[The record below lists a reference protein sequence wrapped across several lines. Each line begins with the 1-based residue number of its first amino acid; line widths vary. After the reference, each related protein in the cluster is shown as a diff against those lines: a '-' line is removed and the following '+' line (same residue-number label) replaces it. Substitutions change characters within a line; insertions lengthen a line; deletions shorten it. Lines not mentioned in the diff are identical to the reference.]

1 MLAAASSLIDQ
12 AKSSLAEAERAQ
24 SIEQARARA
33 EQDEVESAMLPW
45 QTLSEQ
51 FAILEP
57 ELRRRILLLPQEQQ
71 NFTAERAMQC
81 QRPGSI
87 LGSCHAMATAAMAAD
102 QMSARGGGSSLAGH
116 GHSS

>member
-1 MLAAASSLIDQ
+1 MRCRASWRKNGAQPRVVAMAAFISDWPGRASCVNAGVKGALVHAGRRLQMLAAASSLIDQ

-57 ELRRRILLLPQEQQ
+57 ELRRLPY
-71 NFTAERAMQC
+71 A
-81 QRPGSI
+81 
-87 LGSCHAMATAAMAAD
+87 
-102 QMSARGGGSSLAGH
+102 SL
-116 GHSS
+116 